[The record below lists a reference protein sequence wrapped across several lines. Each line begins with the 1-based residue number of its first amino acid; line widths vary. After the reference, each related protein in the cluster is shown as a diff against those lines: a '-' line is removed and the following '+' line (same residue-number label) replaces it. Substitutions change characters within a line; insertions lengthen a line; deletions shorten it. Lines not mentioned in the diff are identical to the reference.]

1 MELQV
6 GKMSTKELAT
16 WFGIAYSTYRKKATQ
31 LLEELNFYCN
41 YTKIRGAIIIDKI
54 YVSEYIKPTPAYKF
68 VLDNFEKHWH
78 KSGLDTAARVG
89 SEMYYTYKDNE
100 LKGLKES
107 TIKHYVAKA
116 RLEKYGHVYLDDHGT
131 SGKCKP
137 EPVVE
142 NAWEEAIQLTPEQY
156 EIWREC
162 LKEAYYSEEDAVIE
176 EGIALGYISE
186 AEQEEIKKNKEKTQK
201 EIRALKHEKMIALC
215 SERLGFYP
223 NQITKLI
230 KELYF

>member
-6 GKMSTKELAT
+6 GKMSTKELAI

-31 LLEELNFYCN
+31 LLEELNFYCH
-41 YTKIRGAIIIDKI
+41 YTKIRGAIIIDEI
-54 YVSEYIKPTPAYKF
+54 YIPEYIKPTPAYKF

-131 SGKCKP
+131 DGRCKP
-137 EPVVE
+137 EPVVD
-142 NAWEEAIQLTPEQY
+142 NKWEEAVQLTPEQY

-162 LKEAYYSEEDAVIE
+162 LKEAYFSEEDAIIE

-186 AEQEEIKKNKEKTQK
+186 AEQEAIKKSKEETQK
-201 EIRALKHEKMIALC
+201 EIRSLKHEKMITLC

>member
-1 MELQV
+1 MELKV
-6 GKMSTKELAT
+6 GKMPTRELAE
-16 WFGIAYSTYRKKATQ
+16 WFGIGYGSFRNKK
-31 LLEELNFYCN
+31 EEKLKELSFYCS
-41 YTKIRGAIIIDKI
+41 YQLVYGGIIIDKI

-107 TIKHYVAKA
+107 TIKQYVAKA

-131 SGKCKP
+131 GGRCKP
-137 EPVVE
+137 EPVVD
-142 NAWEEAIQLTPEQY
+142 NKWEEAVQLTPEQY

-162 LKEAYYSEEDAVIE
+162 LKEAYYSEEDAIIE

-186 AEQEEIKKNKEKTQK
+186 AEQEAIKKSKEETQK
-201 EIRALKHEKMIALC
+201 EIRSLKHEKMITLC